1 MFKIYFHYYYYH
13 WKRSFKMYS
22 IAQLRSWLNMGP
34 LDTED
39 LESNPV
45 SMTQELCDLRQL
57 QKLCVPV

>member
-1 MFKIYFHYYYYH
+1 
-13 WKRSFKMYS
+13 
-22 IAQLRSWLNMGP
+22 MGP

-39 LESNPV
+39 LESNPG